1 MPGSFAALMF
11 HLRCH
16 LLRSFPEWMKVAQLC
31 PTLCNSM
38 VCPWIS
44 PGKNTGVGCHS
55 PLQGIFLTQGSNP
68 SLLHCRQ
75 ILYHLS
81 YREFPDHLSELYI
94 LSSTS
99 SYSLFSYKLPYFH
112 FLTGLKSIS
121 NYAIVCLL
129 SISHSRLWIR
139 WVQRPDLLCIS
150 LCRSGSNN

>member
-1 MPGSFAALMF
+1 MSPPQKSFL
-11 HLRCH
+11 
-16 LLRSFPEWMKVAQLC
+16 EWMKVAQSC

-38 VCPWIS
+38 VCPWNL

-55 PLQGIFLTQGSNP
+55 PLQGIFLTQGSKP

-81 YREFPDHLSELYI
+81 YGEFPEHLSEVRS
-94 LSSTS
+94 LSSTPS
-99 SYSLFSYKLPYFH
+99 HSLFFCKLPYFH

-121 NYAIVCLL
+121 DYTVVCLL
-129 SISHSRLWIR
+129 AISHSRLWIL

-150 LCRSGSNN
+150 LCRSGSDS